1 MKKILF
7 AGAEV
12 LPFGATGGLGDV
24 LGSLPA
30 AIKAKCGDEADVS
43 VVMPLYASVKP
54 EWREKMTLVKE
65 FTVTLAWRNQYCGV
79 KMLEKD
85 GVKFYFIDNEYYFG
99 REKLYGYGDDGE
111 RFAFFSK
118 AVVDMMAELDLYPD
132 VFNANDWQTAA
143 AVVYLKRMYADG
155 YGYDH
160 IKTVFTIHN
169 IEYQGKYSPLTRG
182 DLFGFRDE
190 DESFLS
196 YDGCLNLMKGAIV
209 CADKVSTVSGKYAE
223 EILGEEKS
231 HGLCYILRENEY
243 KLTGILNGIDYE
255 YYNPAKDSCIA
266 KNYTWESFA
275 RKAENKAALQREI
288 GLPERNVPVLA
299 VISRLVAHKGL
310 DLIRECIG
318 RVLSS
323 EDVQFVLLGTGEP
336 EFEGFFRWLES
347 EYPDKCRA
355 LLTYDRDLS
364 KRIYAASD
372 LFLMPS
378 KSEPCG
384 LSQMIASRYGSIP
397 VTRETGGLFDSI
409 KGYWVDETGQ
419 IQGNGFT
426 FANYSSEELLDRIYA
441 ALALV
446 NDEEK
451 RKAMVS
457 KVMRTDFSWSVSA
470 DRYLEMYASL

>member
-1 MKKILF
+1 MKKIMF

-12 LPFGATGGLGDV
+12 MPFGATGGLGDV

-30 AIKAKCGDEADVS
+30 AIKAKCGDDADVS
-43 VVMPLYASVKP
+43 VVMPLYAAVKP
-54 EWREKMTLVKE
+54 QWREKMTLVKE
-65 FTVTLAWRNQYCGV
+65 FTVALSWRNQYCGV

-99 REKLYGYGDDGE
+99 REKLYGYYDDGE

-118 AVVDMMAELDLYPD
+118 AVIDMMAELDIYPD

-143 AVVYLKRMYADG
+143 AVVYLKRMYADR

-169 IEYQGKYSPLTRG
+169 IEYQGKYSPFTLG
-182 DLFGFRDE
+182 DLFGFDPREQDILE
-190 DESFLS
+190 

-243 KLTGILNGIDYE
+243 KLTGILNGIDYD
-255 YYNPAKDSCIA
+255 YYNPAEDECIA
-266 KNYTWESFA
+266 KNYTWRSWN

-288 GLPERNVPVLA
+288 GLPEKDVPMLA
-299 VISRLVAHKGL
+299 VISRLAAHKGL
-310 DLIRECIG
+310 DLVRECIG

-323 EDVQFVLLGTGEP
+323 EDVQFVLLGTGEK
-336 EFEGFFRWLES
+336 EFEDFFRWLES

-372 LFLMPS
+372 IFLMPS

-397 VTRETGGLFDSI
+397 VTRETGGLYDSI
-409 KGYWVDETGQ
+409 KGYWVDEKGK

-446 NDEEK
+446 NDPDK